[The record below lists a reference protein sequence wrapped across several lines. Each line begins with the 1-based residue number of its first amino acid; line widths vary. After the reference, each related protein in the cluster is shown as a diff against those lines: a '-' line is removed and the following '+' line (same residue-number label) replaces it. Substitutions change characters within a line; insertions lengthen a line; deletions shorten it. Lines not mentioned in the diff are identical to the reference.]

1 MNLILEYPRAVT
13 RAILYVDS
21 SRVCT
26 QLVKIPRDQGKET
39 SKHCLLFWES
49 RDFLALACAAFVR
62 NHLRL
67 TLHLPVPANR
77 SNHQDTL
84 TGVDSAST
92 TLITGSSKA
101 IALHDVEFNCPD
113 ILPVSQVLASGA

>member
-1 MNLILEYPRAVT
+1 MNLILEYPKAAT

-26 QLVKIPRDQGKET
+26 QLVKNPRDQGKET
-39 SKHCLLFWES
+39 SRHGLLFWES

-67 TLHLPVPANR
+67 ILHLPVPANR
-77 SNHQDTL
+77 SNHQDTSK
-84 TGVDSAST
+84 GVGSAYT
-92 TLITGSSKA
+92 TLITRSSKA
-101 IALHDVEFNCPD
+101 IALHDLEVNCPD
-113 ILPVSQVLASGA
+113 IKPVLEVLASGT